1 MAVNA
6 QKVYVGTP
14 DQLTTGAV
22 LHAPVGTDLPTLTD
36 LTPSAVTIDPA
47 FKDGGYVSSDG
58 LTLTPDM
65 STSDI
70 NDWSGALVRR
80 VLETF
85 NGEVSFSLIQTDD
98 VTFKMAF
105 GDDYVTVEE
114 ATASDGTKLMAKLGA
129 HLPDP
134 EAWIFK
140 MKDGAARILIA
151 LPNAQVTAMDEI
163 TFNATDP
170 IGWNL
175 TLSCY
180 PDSSGVSIYIL
191 TDDGQIA
198 TA

>member
-22 LHAPVGTDLPTLTD
+22 LHAPVGTPMPDLD
-36 LTPSAVTIDPA
+36 DITPSAVTIDPA

-140 MKDGAARILIA
+140 MKDGSARILIA